1 MSYSIN
7 NVKLTTNTINYK
19 KELIIRSIKIFDICY
34 ITTISF
40 IIGYYTSYA
49 VNLLYPPYDQS
60 KDVSNIKHLMTICL
74 QLLVV
79 GILIYILR
87 NIIQLIPFPLN
98 GISGY
103 KHNLLKELES
113 GGISLDIGVFLA
125 QTNLTSRMNFIV
137 V

>member
-49 VNLLYPPYDQS
+49 VNLLYPPYDKS